1 MSKYLT
7 CLQGREAKHIRLAK
21 YVDNTCNVRRHLR
34 WPTVFRHEFVS
45 LVLLREN
52 DPFYTSPRQ
61 SKKDGGESFIRKEV
75 QKGDNLTCHCGL
87 SKSVTEEGCKICT
100 SNITAM
106 IKSSVESGRVT
117 DAHRC
122 FSNS

>member
-1 MSKYLT
+1 MILST
-7 CLQGREAKHIRLAK
+7 HLAK
-21 YVDNTCNVRRHLR
+21 VRRMVVNRL
-34 WPTVFRHEFVS
+34 FE
-45 LVLLREN
+45 
-52 DPFYTSPRQ
+52 
-61 SKKDGGESFIRKEV
+61 RKCM
-75 QKGDNLTCHCGL
+75 QKGDNLTWHCGL

-117 DAHRC
+117 DALRC

>member
-1 MSKYLT
+1 M
-7 CLQGREAKHIRLAK
+7 QH
-21 YVDNTCNVRRHLR
+21 N
-34 WPTVFRHEFVS
+34 RHEFVS

-52 DPFYTSPRQ
+52 DPFYTSPRR
-61 SKKDGGESFIRKEV
+61 SKKVCGGLFVPKEV
-75 QKGDNLTCHCGL
+75 QKGDYLTCRCGL

-117 DAHRC
+117 DAL
-122 FSNS
+122 